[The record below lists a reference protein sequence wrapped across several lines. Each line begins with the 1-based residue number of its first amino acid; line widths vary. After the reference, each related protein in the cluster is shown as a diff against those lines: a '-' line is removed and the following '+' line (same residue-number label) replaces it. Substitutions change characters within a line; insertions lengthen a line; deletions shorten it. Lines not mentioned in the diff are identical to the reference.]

1 MTAKSNLAEALLSGR
16 TVLTA
21 ECLPPR
27 SANAA
32 AFKKRASDLPAG
44 LDAVVVADNPGEV
57 RASALACAA
66 LLEAEGRE
74 TVLSL
79 ATRDRNRIAL
89 ESDVLGAA
97 ALGIRAFLCVS
108 GDHTQL
114 GDRPQSAGVFD
125 MDSIQLTSALKM
137 MATQATDFSGL
148 KLDAA
153 LECLIGAVAHPYL
166 RPMELNLLRLE
177 KKVAAGAAFL
187 ITQAVFDLAAFT
199 EWMNAVRQAGLDK
212 RTAILASVL
221 PLASVEQAKALAAR
235 GTYGPIGDDV
245 LARLAK
251 AADPIK
257 EGISIAAQAATKLK
271 AMPGVRG
278 IHILS
283 GGCEAVAARVIQE
296 AGLSKA

>member
-1 MTAKSNLAEALLSGR
+1 
-16 TVLTA
+16 
-21 ECLPPR
+21 
-27 SANAA
+27 
-32 AFKKRASDLPAG
+32 
-44 LDAVVVADNPGEV
+44 
-57 RASALACAA
+57 
-66 LLEAEGRE
+66 
-74 TVLSL
+74 
-79 ATRDRNRIAL
+79 
-89 ESDVLGAA
+89 
-97 ALGIRAFLCVS
+97 
-108 GDHTQL
+108 
-114 GDRPQSAGVFD
+114 
-125 MDSIQLTSALKM
+125 
-137 MATQATDFSGL
+137 
-148 KLDAA
+148 
-153 LECLIGAVAHPYL
+153 
-166 RPMELNLLRLE
+166 MELNLLRLE